1 MLVVRGAG
9 RAPVTGSGLGLV
21 VVRAGAGSGAGPAA
35 SAVAVA
41 TPLQLTTKR
50 TDARRSNDLLEPLTK
65 PLPTVATSD
74 VLPPFGVACQSRG
87 RTLVAQIQ
95 TMRKIT

>member
-1 MLVVRGAG
+1 VLVVVRGAGAG

-41 TPLQLTTKR
+41 MPLQLTTKR
-50 TDARRSNDLLEPLTK
+50 TDARRSNDLTEPL
-65 PLPTVATSD
+65 LTVATTD